1 MGFIVIFSNGDN
13 ICYQIIINHDE
24 SSTELV
30 KFLDEAAIKFEHDRS
45 VKFDR
50 NTERAMK
57 QREEYVSFGGHD
69 IVYRFTIG
77 CKVHALSLANFL
89 RKEYGC
95 SLANVTSNGT
105 DGGLVYI
112 LTRQTQWRASIPF
125 LAHEK

>member
-1 MGFIVIFSNGDN
+1 MGFIVISSNGDN

-24 SSTELV
+24 SSSELV

-69 IVYRFTIG
+69 IVYRFTLG
-77 CKVHALSLANFL
+77 CKVYALSLVNFL

-105 DGGLVYI
+105 DGGLVYV